1 MLAHPM
7 KRAMVAV
14 AAYYGGGLLLAEF
27 WQPPL
32 PFLFSAGFLAVAL
45 ALLLPRLRPFALAAA
60 LVLAGW
66 VNLTARQ
73 AVLAPHDLRRLV
85 PAEGG
90 LVQIRGRLLETPS
103 LRVFERDEQESWRTL
118 ARVAVDAL
126 RLENGPWRPARGR
139 ILITTPGALGPAFF
153 KGRRVEVAGAL
164 APPRSA
170 LAPGLFDYRA
180 YLARERI
187 WFQLRASAPEAWA
200 PLSGGRTTPPF
211 SERFLA
217 WAQRALARGLPQ
229 EDEPLRLLWAMTLG
243 WRTALTG
250 EVSAPFM
257 RSGTMHIFAISGLHI
272 ALIAG
277 ILVGVLRVLRL
288 PRAACGAIV
297 IPLIWF
303 YAGATGWQSSAVR
316 ATVMMTIIVGGW
328 ALRRPSDLL
337 NSLCAAAFVI
347 LLWEPEQLFQASFQL
362 SFFVVLSLALCL
374 PPLTALRD
382 RILAAD
388 PLLPPALLP
397 PWKRALLGPARWAVG
412 AAATSLA
419 AWLGSLPLTAH
430 YFHLFSPVTLL
441 ANLAVVPL
449 SALALASAMGS
460 LLCGAW
466 LPWIGELF
474 NHSAWFW
481 MRGMIAVSERAAALP
496 GAWFYVPAPSTG
508 ACLLW
513 YAALAGVATGG
524 FFAKRWR
531 PAVIASGLAAGAL
544 GVWQARAAL
553 GHTTLTVLP
562 LHGAHALFLD
572 APGRARDCLVD
583 CGSSNAVEFVTR
595 PFLAA
600 QGVNRVQQLVL
611 SHGDLRCFG
620 GLGLLDSELPVGAVA
635 VSEMRFRS
643 SRYREL
649 VARLEKAG
657 RLRSLKR
664 SDQFGP
670 WRVLH
675 PQPGDRFE
683 TADDGALVLLG
694 TFHGTRVL
702 ALSELGRAGQE
713 LLLQRE
719 PDLRADIVIAGL
731 PTRSE
736 PLGDSLLAAIRPRVI
751 VVADSE
757 YPATHR
763 AGPRLR
769 ERLSRVNLPVLYT
782 RETRAVTLTFQRGDW
797 TLRTQSGIALSGRAS
812 GNRDKGEAA
821 R

>member
-1 MLAHPM
+1 MLPHPM
-7 KRAMVAV
+7 KRPMVAV
-14 AAYYGGGLLLAEF
+14 AACYGGGLLLAELG
-27 WQPPL
+27 QPPL
-32 PFLFSAGFLAVAL
+32 PLLFAAGFLTLAL
-45 ALLLPRLRPFALAAA
+45 ALVYGRIRPGALAAA

-66 VNLTARQ
+66 VNLAARQ
-73 AVLAPHDLRRLV
+73 ATLAPHDLRRLV
-85 PAEGG
+85 PAEGA
-90 LVQIRGRLLETPS
+90 LVQVRGRLVETPS

-118 ARVAVDAL
+118 ARVRVEAI
-126 RLENGPWRPARGR
+126 RLENAPWQPAHGR
-139 ILITTPGALGPAFF
+139 ILVTTPGTLPPDFF
-153 KGRRVEVAGAL
+153 KGRRVEIAGAL
-164 APPRSA
+164 APPRA
-170 LAPGLFDYRA
+170 AAAPGLFDYRA

-187 WFQLRASAPEAWA
+187 YFQLKVTGPEAWT

-211 SERFLA
+211 SERFLT
-217 WAQRALARGLPQ
+217 WAQRTLARGLPQ

-277 ILVGVLRVLRL
+277 ILVGVLRVLQL
-288 PRAACGAIV
+288 PRAACGAIA

-303 YAGATGWQSSAVR
+303 YAAATGWQSSAVR
-316 ATVMMTIIVGGW
+316 STVMMTIVVGGW

-382 RILAAD
+382 RLLAVD

-397 PWKRALLGPARWAVG
+397 RWKRALRGPLRWAGG

-441 ANLAVVPL
+441 ANLLVVPL

-466 LPWIGELF
+466 LPAGGESF
-474 NHSAWFW
+474 NHGAWFW
-481 MRGMIAVSERAAALP
+481 MRAMAAVSERAAALP
-496 GAWFYVPAPSTG
+496 GAWFYVPPPSTG
-508 ACLLW
+508 ACVLW

-524 FFAKRWR
+524 FFTKRWR
-531 PAVIASGLAAGAL
+531 SAAIACALAACGL
-544 GVWQARAAL
+544 GVWQARHAL
-553 GHTTLTVLP
+553 GNTTLTVLP
-562 LHGAHALFLD
+562 LNGAHAVFLD
-572 APGRARDCLVD
+572 APGRSDDTLVN
-583 CGSSNAVEFVTR
+583 CGTSNAVEFVTR

-600 QGVNRVQQLVL
+600 QGVNAVEQLVL
-611 SHGDLRCFG
+611 THGDLRGFG
-620 GLGLLDSELPVGAVA
+620 GFDLLAIEMPVRSVA
-635 VSEMRFRS
+635 VPAQRFRS
-643 SRYREL
+643 ARYREL
-649 VARLEKAG
+649 VSRLEEAG
-657 RLRSLKR
+657 RLRRLNR
-664 SDQFGP
+664 GDAFGP

-675 PQPGDRFE
+675 PQAGDRFE
-683 TADDGALVLLG
+683 TADDGALALLG
-694 TFHGTRVL
+694 TFHGMRVL
-702 ALSELGRAGQE
+702 LLSDLGRAGQE
-713 LLLQRE
+713 RLLQRE
-719 PDLRADIVIAGL
+719 ADLRADIVIAGL
-731 PTRSE
+731 PERSE
-736 PLGDSLLAAIRPRVI
+736 PLTDSLLAAIRPCVV

-769 ERLSRVNLPVLYT
+769 ERLNRWRIPVLYT
-782 RETRAVTLTFQRGDW
+782 RETRAVTLTFQRGGW
-797 TLRTQSGIALSGRAS
+797 RLRTQSGIAIWGRAA
-812 GNRDKGEAA
+812 GKDDEGGAA